1 MAAVG
6 YNWLLVLS
14 SVFLCNLVK
23 ILLPS
28 ISSLLSK
35 ILQKDADQE
44 MEMRTEIQN
53 MRLELSSISMMD
65 EFARYAR
72 LERKINK
79 MTDKLKT
86 HGGAYDL
93 THLEVLR

>member
-1 MAAVG
+1 AESGA
-6 YNWLLVLS
+6 WLLVLS
-14 SVFLCNLVK
+14 AVFLCSALK

-28 ISSLLSK
+28 CSAVISRL
-35 ILQKDADQE
+35 LQKDAEQE
-44 MEMRTEIQN
+44 SQMRAEIQN
-53 MRLELSSISMMD
+53 MKQELSTISMMD

-86 HGGAYDL
+86 H
-93 THLEVLR
+93 

>member
-1 MAAVG
+1 MH
-6 YNWLLVLS
+6 
-14 SVFLCNLVK
+14 VK
-23 ILLPS
+23 
-28 ISSLLSK
+28 LSK
-35 ILQKDADQE
+35 VLQKDAEQE

-86 HGGAYDL
+86 HGKRIRQRLIKRGEDRNDCRHSTCHAAL
-93 THLEVLR
+93 

>member
-1 MAAVG
+1 
-6 YNWLLVLS
+6 
-14 SVFLCNLVK
+14 
-23 ILLPS
+23 
-28 ISSLLSK
+28 
-35 ILQKDADQE
+35 
-44 MEMRTEIQN
+44 MRTEIQN

-86 HGGAYDL
+86 HGKRHCAQGF
-93 THLEVLR
+93 VK

>member
-1 MAAVG
+1 MNVRIF
-6 YNWLLVLS
+6 LLTGIFVRLHE
-14 SVFLCNLVK
+14 K
-23 ILLPS
+23 
-28 ISSLLSK
+28 LSK

-86 HGGAYDL
+86 HGKRIR
-93 THLEVLR
+93 HEKK